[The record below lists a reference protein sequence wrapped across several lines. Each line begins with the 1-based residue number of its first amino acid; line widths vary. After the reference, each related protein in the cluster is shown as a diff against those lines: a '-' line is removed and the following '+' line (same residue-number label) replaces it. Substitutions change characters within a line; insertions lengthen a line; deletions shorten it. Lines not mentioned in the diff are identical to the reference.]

1 MEHVIGIDGGGTK
14 TQAALL
20 RLNGEVVSHDET
32 GPSNYH
38 NVGVEQARRTLE
50 EACVKVIRKAGVE
63 VGSVKIVVASLAGLD
78 CSLDFKAMQNAVE
91 EFPIGSIMLVHDSM
105 AALYATNAGRES
117 TIIIAGTGS
126 ATAGINSRG
135 EYARAGGWGYILGD
149 EGSGFYLAKRG
160 IVAALLEY
168 EERGPETMITSLLLE
183 RFNAKTPDE
192 IIWHVYTGGMSITE
206 FARLAPLVT
215 EAALRGDS
223 VAISILRD
231 AGRELANTVS
241 GVIRRLKME
250 EDEFPIGLIGGVFKA
265 GRLVTGPLEEAVHKV
280 APKAYLTSPRFPPVI
295 GSSLIALEKAG
306 VKISDEVLANT
317 QRTLR
322 LAGVV

>member
-1 MEHVIGIDGGGTK
+1 MKYVIGIDGGGTK

-20 RLNGEVVSHDET
+20 RLNGELASHDET

-38 NVGVEQARRTLE
+38 NVGVEQARRSLE
-50 EACVKVIRKAGVE
+50 EACVKVIRKAGVDAKDVE
-63 VGSVKIVVASLAGLD
+63 IVVASLAGLD
-78 CSLDFKAMQNAVE
+78 CSLDYKAMEEAVE
-91 EFPIGSIMLVHDSM
+91 GFPIGRMMLVHDSM

-117 TIIIAGTGS
+117 AIIIAGTGS

-135 EYARAGGWGYILGD
+135 KYARAGGWGYILGD

-168 EERGPETMITSLLLE
+168 EERGPRTMITSLLLKK
-183 RFNAKTPDE
+183 FNAKTPDE

-206 FARLAPLVT
+206 FAKLAPIVT
-215 EAALRGDS
+215 EAALNGDE
-223 VAISILRD
+223 VAVRIMHD

-250 EDEFPIGLIGGVFKA
+250 DDEFPIGLIGGVFKA

-280 APKAYLTSPRFPPVI
+280 APKAYLTTPRFPPVI
-295 GSSLIALEKAG
+295 GSSLIALNKAG

-317 QRTLR
+317 EKTLKEH
-322 LAGVV
+322 A